1 MTTRVLD
8 LRPPVTEFGGLLGWV
23 FTKLGYWLPQ
33 PIGAADE
40 VTRRL
45 LPIDPETAAR
55 AFAVRDEPLPRG
67 RLDVVVAHVDN
78 QEEEY
83 PGVSKLRQLGKKVR
97 SFRSD
102 GTLGLVCV
110 TADEAS
116 QSVARLGDGPFE
128 FVIRVGPAA
137 ADVIPELVEVLQSAQ
152 ESLNELRGGYDVGI
166 NRVSPPKD
174 SDPFEVVSDLGSRT
188 PQPLFG
194 DRWGDPPDQCV
205 VATPERFATGI
216 REAIRPASLLE
227 WTLADEEV
235 RMVGFRQID

>member
-8 LRPPVTEFGGLLGWV
+8 LRPPVTEFNGLLGWV

-40 VTRRL
+40 VTRRT

-55 AFAVRDEPLPRG
+55 AFVVRDEPLPRG
-67 RLDVVVAHVDN
+67 RLDLVVAHVDS
-78 QEEEY
+78 QDEEY
-83 PGVSKLRQLGKKVR
+83 PDVDKLRQLGTKVR

-110 TADEAS
+110 TADESS
-116 QSVARLGDGPFE
+116 QSVADLGDSTFE

-137 ADVIPELVEVLQSAQ
+137 TDVIPELVEALQSAQ
-152 ESLNELRGGYDVGI
+152 ESLDELRGGYDVGV
-166 NRVSPPKD
+166 NRVSPLND
-174 SDPFEVVSDLGSRT
+174 SDPFEVVSDLESRT

-194 DRWGDPPDQCV
+194 DRWNSSPDHCIV
-205 VATPERFATGI
+205 STPERFATGI
-216 REAIRPASLLE
+216 REAIKPASLLE
-227 WTLADEEV
+227 WTLTDEEV
-235 RMVGFRQID
+235 RMVEFRRID